1 MLSDYVNKL
10 SIEILTQMILLDTDV
25 MVDILRGFAP
35 AIDWLRSSG
44 TQEIGL
50 PGLVV
55 MELLQGCQNNREQR
69 LLERKLRTFI
79 LYWPNQT
86 DCMRAL
92 EDFSQFHLSRK
103 LGMLDSL
110 IAETALGVG
119 AELATFKTKHYR
131 ALSALKTIQPYQR

>member
-1 MLSDYVNKL
+1 
-10 SIEILTQMILLDTDV
+10 MILLDTDV

-35 AIDWLRSSG
+35 AIDWLQSSG

-55 MELLQGCQNNREQR
+55 MELLQGCQNSREQR
-69 LLERKLRTFI
+69 LLERNLRPFI
-79 LYWPNQT
+79 LYWPNQS

-92 EDFSQFHLSRK
+92 VNFSHFHLSQK

-119 AELATFKTKHYR
+119 AELATFNTKHYTV
-131 ALSALKTIQPYQR
+131 LNALKTIQPYQR